1 MGDAQTFQVTHPFH
15 PLSGKVF
22 ALVTCRN
29 NWGEQRAYY
38 HDETNT
44 LRSIPLAWT
53 SLAPVDAVVSLAA
66 GRALFRVSD
75 LLELSRLLVSLGG
88 KQEEE

>member
-1 MGDAQTFQVTHPFH
+1 MTHPFH

-22 ALVTCRN
+22 TLITCRN

-38 HDETNT
+38 QDETGS
-44 LRSIPLAWT
+44 LRSIPLTWT
-53 SLAPVDAVVSLAA
+53 SLAPVDPFVKLAA
-66 GRALFRVSD
+66 GRALFRVAD

-88 KQEEE
+88 KQEEKR